1 MSHWKQ
7 IGSENARARSKIYSL
22 MAPFKWQ
29 YLCGMVLRMFSQ
41 VSWGF
46 WYGSIVALPGEI
58 MENSTNPLE
67 EVRVPRAPQIN
78 IPAWVFCMRWCAD
91 LEFRGRRPRG
101 NAFCSS
107 CGFYLTGATPT
118 MAPGTQSQLHQPQW
132 RCAWAS
138 LGARDLVGWG
148 VSNRPYYSAPRTP
161 PQAAG

>member
-67 EVRVPRAPQIN
+67 EVRVDDDDDGYIIVSLREHH
-78 IPAWVFCMRWCAD
+78 CHT
-91 LEFRGRRPRG
+91 
-101 NAFCSS
+101 S
-107 CGFYLTGATPT
+107 C
-118 MAPGTQSQLHQPQW
+118 
-132 RCAWAS
+132 R
-138 LGARDLVGWG
+138 
-148 VSNRPYYSAPRTP
+148 SN
-161 PQAAG
+161 